1 MDNDGL
7 VVIGAGLP
15 RTGTLSTRAAL
26 ERLVGPY
33 RLLHFVNKG
42 YRKDYLIVQL
52 TRSDLVTMGPPLWSS
67 GRSTYHFGWKHLQK
81 EQLTKMP

>member
-33 RLLHFVNKG
+33 RLSFFVNKC
-42 YRKDYLIVQL
+42 YPEDNLIVPL
-52 TRSDLVTMGPPLWSS
+52 TRSDLATMGPPLWSS
-67 GRSTYHFGWKHLQK
+67 GRSTYHCGWKHSQV
-81 EQLTKMP
+81 EELTKML